1 MDKEIIANI
10 KSLALDMINQAK
22 SGHPGI
28 VLSSAPILYTL
39 YANHLN
45 IAPFDKGWYNRD
57 RFILSAGHG
66 SALLYSTLFMSGYNI
81 TLDDLKGFRQLNS
94 KTPGHPELGVTP
106 GVECSTGPLGQ
117 GIANAVGVALGEKI
131 LHTKYPFYNFK
142 TYVLVGDG
150 DLMEG
155 ISYEACSLAGTLN
168 LNNLIVLY
176 DSNNMTLDGKTNNT
190 FKEKVRERF
199 EAMGFNTYLVK
210 DGNDIKELNEEI
222 NKAKKSDKPAFIEI
236 KTKLGDGS
244 LLEDTNTVH
253 GKPLTDDDL
262 SQLKNKLGVTNKPF
276 YVNEIAR
283 NEMIKK
289 IENRIKLKYDE
300 SIDNYKKY
308 IIEECN
314 SNFNSLNYLFHNY
327 NYNILNYPWQL
338 PREDEA
344 TRVTNQNIMCELAKG
359 IPMMIGGSADLNSS
373 TKVYLSNMFDIT
385 PNKFD
390 GKNIWFGIREHSM
403 GAILN
408 GLALL
413 NFRPFSSTFLSFSD
427 YQKPAIRMSAL
438 MGLPVTYIYSHD
450 SILVGMDGPT
460 HQPVEQLA
468 MLRSIP
474 NLDVYRPCDAKE
486 LVGCWKN
493 IISSSTN
500 PSALILSRSKVKQ
513 QVNTDSKK
521 VLKGAYVLEDSK
533 SDIDLIIVST
543 GTEVET
549 AIKIKQELNN
559 YNIRVVSM
567 PCKEL
572 FYKQSIEYQESV
584 LIPNIKTVVIEAS
597 SSYGWEGIATNKEC
611 LITIDKFGKS
621 GKPSDVLKALNYD
634 YESIK
639 NRVINILNEE

>member
-283 NEMIKK
+283 NEMVKK
-289 IENRIKLKYDE
+289 IENRIRIKYDE

-314 SNFNSLNYLFHNY
+314 SNFNSLNYLFNNY

-474 NLDVYRPCDAKE
+474 NLDLYRPCDAKE
-486 LVGCWKN
+486 LVGCWQN

-500 PSALILSRSKVKQ
+500 PSVLILSRSEVKQ

-634 YESIK
+634 YEAIK
-639 NRVINILNEE
+639 NRVINILNKE